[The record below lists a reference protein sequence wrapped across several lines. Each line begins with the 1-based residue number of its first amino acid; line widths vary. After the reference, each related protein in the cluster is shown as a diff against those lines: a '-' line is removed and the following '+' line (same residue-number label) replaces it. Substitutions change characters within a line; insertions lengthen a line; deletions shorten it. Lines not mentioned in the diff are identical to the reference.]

1 MKSQSQA
8 IAVKSSPIHI
18 GPVYTHLIT
27 LVHPTK
33 GDESLT
39 VQTFSDRFSDVMREI
54 QRLKSLRGLDGYE
67 VFEILDTSS
76 PF

>member
-8 IAVKSSPIHI
+8 IAVKYSPIHI

-33 GDESLT
+33 DDESLT

-54 QRLKSLRGLDGYE
+54 QRLKSLRGLGGYE